1 MNGNAVDGRG
11 LMISELSVTYRAHRP
26 ATPALDRVSLVAEP
40 GQWWAVIGPN
50 GAGKS
55 TLLKAVAGLV
65 PYTGSIT
72 FGTGSAAAAELGT
85 ARDRARVVAYV
96 PQRPVLPPGMTLVEY
111 ALLGRTA
118 HLGWFA
124 SEGQADRE
132 IAGDV
137 IDRLQ
142 LGDLAA
148 RPVTDLSGG
157 EIQRAV
163 LARALAQQSPLLL
176 LDEPT
181 SALDLGH
188 QIGVLEL
195 VDELRRER
203 GLTVVSAMHDLSAAA
218 RFADRLALLDRGS
231 ITSTGPPDDVL
242 TGHVL
247 SGLYRSAI
255 EVLAGSDGRPVVVSL
270 RPASPER
277 LSEPAPAAVTK
288 TT

>member
-1 MNGNAVDGRG
+1 VNGAGLTIRAV
-11 LMISELSVTYRAHRP
+11 SVTYGSHRSRRP
-26 ATPALDRVSLVAEP
+26 AAPALDQVSLAVEP

-65 PYTGSIT
+65 PYRGSIT
-72 FGTGSAAAAELGT
+72 FGTGPAPAGELGS
-85 ARDRARVVAYV
+85 ARNRARVVAYL
-96 PQRPVLPPGMTLVEY
+96 PQRPVLPPGMTLIEY

-132 IAGDV
+132 IASDV

-142 LGDLAA
+142 LGGLAA

-188 QIGVLEL
+188 QIAVLEL

-231 ITSTGPPDDVL
+231 VTSTGRPGEVL
-242 TGHVL
+242 TEAAL
-247 SGLYRSAI
+247 SGLYRSTI

-270 RPASPER
+270 RPTPPELVAE
-277 LSEPAPAAVTK
+277 LSLGAVTK